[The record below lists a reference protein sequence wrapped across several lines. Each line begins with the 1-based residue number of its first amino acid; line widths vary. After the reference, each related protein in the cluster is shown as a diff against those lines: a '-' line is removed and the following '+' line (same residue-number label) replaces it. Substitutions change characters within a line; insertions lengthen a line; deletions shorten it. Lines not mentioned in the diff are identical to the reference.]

1 MRKLAWFTGGFA
13 GACLVGCYAPGLL
26 LPALAVLACL
36 TLVALLL
43 RLVGRKRPALPVSLP
58 AIVRR
63 VLALGLGGV
72 VAAGWFLGWSA
83 LFRAPAEELAGQTR
97 TLSGTVSSYPTE
109 TSIGGFSLTVELEGG
124 LTAPDLLVYGNEE
137 WGGLVPGDSVTFEAD
152 LESSDFM
159 YGEPTTYYTA
169 QGIFLT
175 ASCSGAP
182 ILVEHPVR
190 PSPRWWPAHCARALR
205 DSLLAAYDETAGP
218 LAVALVTGD
227 DSFLSDALDTSM
239 SRTGTS
245 HAMVVSGSHI
255 TCLVSIALSV
265 TRRPRRQAFFLIPFL
280 LFYAFM
286 TGGSPSA
293 LRAVLMQGVL
303 LAAPIARR
311 ETDGPTAL
319 SAALLIL
326 LALNPYAAGSVS
338 LQLSFTSVAGIL
350 AAAPVLSDKMLR
362 AVKALTGRGGV
373 WAKLKRPLRVAVL
386 SIAASLGAMVFTQ
399 PVLVFYFRQ
408 TSLVFPLA
416 NLLVLWAVS
425 LLLPCALFT
434 GVLGLIVPVL
444 ARVAGLATGLL
455 AHYIIA
461 VVSVLGRWRFAAVD
475 TGQVPYLLCLVAV
488 YLFLAAALL
497 LRKQRLR
504 LCIPLGCTAL
514 LLGGAV
520 LLVRL
525 PVDQSGLTVTAL
537 DVGQGSSTALL
548 SGWQTCLVDCGGD
561 GADDPGDVAADYFA
575 SLGLIHL
582 DTLVLTHFDDD
593 HVNGVP
599 QLLERMSV
607 DTVAV
612 PRSQAASGRLDLLLP
627 YFEAEGAQVVY
638 ADEITRLSLGP
649 STLTLYPPLGSGTS
663 NEEGLFALCSNGDFD
678 VLITGDAD
686 AFVERMLI
694 KYYDVPDLE
703 LLIAGHHGSSA
714 STSEE
719 LLDALRPELALISCG
734 YNSYGHPSPDTLER
748 LAARDILTYR
758 TDTMGTISIYV
769 RSDGYAAQS
778 QG

>member
-13 GACLVGCYAPGLL
+13 GVCLVGCYAPGLP
-26 LPALAVLACL
+26 LPALAALSCLAL
-36 TLVALLL
+36 AALLL
-43 RLVGRKRPALPVSLP
+43 RLAFRKRPALPSSLTGG
-58 AIVRR
+58 VRR
-63 VLALGLGGV
+63 VLALGLGGLA
-72 VAAGWFLGWSA
+72 AAGWFLGWSA
-83 LFRAPAEELAGQTR
+83 LFRAPAEALAGQTR
-97 TLSGTVSSYPTE
+97 TLSGTVSSYPAE
-109 TSIGGFSLTVELEGG
+109 TSIGGFSLTVELDGG
-124 LTAPDLLVYGNEE
+124 LTAPNLLVYGSEE
-137 WGGLVPGDSVTFEAD
+137 WGGLVPGDSVTFEAR
-152 LESSDFM
+152 LEPSDVMF
-159 YGEPTTYYTA
+159 GEATTYYTA

-175 ASCSGAP
+175 ASCNDAP
-182 ILVEHPVR
+182 ILVDHSAR
-190 PSPRWWPAHCARALR
+190 FSPRWWPVRCARALR
-205 DSLLAAYDETAGP
+205 DSLLAAYDETAAP

-255 TCLVSIALSV
+255 TLLVTIALGI

-350 AAAPVLSDKMLR
+350 AATPVLTDKMLQ

-373 WAKLKRPLRVAVL
+373 WAMLRRPLRLAAV

-425 LLLPCALFT
+425 ALLFCALFT

-444 ARVAGLATGLL
+444 ARMAGLVTGLL

-475 TGQVPYLLCLVAV
+475 TGQVPYLLCLIAV

-504 LCIPLGCTAL
+504 LYVPLGCVAL
-514 LLGGAV
+514 LVGGAV

-525 PVDQSGLTVTAL
+525 PAGQARLTITAL

-548 SGWQTCLVDCGGD
+548 SGWQTCLIDCGGD
-561 GADDPGDVAADYFA
+561 GADNPGDVAADYFA

-593 HVNGVP
+593 HVNGIP

-607 DTVAV
+607 ATVAV
-612 PRSQAASGRLDLLLP
+612 PRAQAASGRLELLLP
-627 YFEAEGAQVVY
+627 YFEAEGTKVVY
-638 ADEITRLSLGP
+638 VDEITQLPLGP
-649 STLTLYPPLGSGTS
+649 SILTLYPPLGSGTS

-678 VLITGDAD
+678 VLVTGDAD

-703 LLIAGHHGSSA
+703 LLVVGHHGSSG

-734 YNSYGHPSPDTLER
+734 YNSYGHPSSDTLER
-748 LAARDILTYR
+748 LAARNILTYR

-769 RSDGYAAQS
+769 RRDGYAAQS